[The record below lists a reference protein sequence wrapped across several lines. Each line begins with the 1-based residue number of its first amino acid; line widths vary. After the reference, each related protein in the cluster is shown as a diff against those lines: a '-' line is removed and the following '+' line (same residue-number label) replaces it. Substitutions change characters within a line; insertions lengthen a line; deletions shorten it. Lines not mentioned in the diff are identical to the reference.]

1 MELTFRDQVV
11 IVTGSGRGIGRTIAE
26 QFAECGAAVTLT
38 DYNEE
43 LLGDVAADFSAK
55 SYRFITLPCDVTKD
69 DQVNRLLESTIESF
83 GKIDILINNA
93 GVTRDALIFRMKDDQ
108 WETVLDTNLKG
119 VFLTTRAAA
128 KYFIQQRSG
137 RIINISSVVGIT
149 GNIGQGNYAASK
161 AGVIGFSKTIAQ
173 ELASRNITVNV
184 IAPGFIETEMTHNL
198 SDQVKAE
205 FLKKIPL
212 KRAGSATDVANVALF
227 LASPLADYI
236 TGQVIKVDGG
246 MVM

>member
-1 MELTFRDQVV
+1 MELTFEERVV

-26 QFAECGAAVTLT
+26 RFAECGAAVTLT
-38 DYNEE
+38 DYDEG
-43 LLGDVAADFSAK
+43 LLTDAAADFTAK
-55 SYRFITLPCDVTKD
+55 SYRFITLPCDVTKN
-69 DQVNRLLESTIESF
+69 DQVNRLMESTFAAF

-93 GVTRDALIFRMKDDQ
+93 GITRDALLLRMSEDQ
-108 WETVLDTNLKG
+108 WEKVLETNLKG
-119 VFLTTRAAA
+119 VFLTTRTAI
-128 KYFIQQRSG
+128 KYFIKQRYG
-137 RIINISSVVGIT
+137 RIINISSVVGLT
-149 GNIGQGNYAASK
+149 GNAGQGNYAASK
-161 AGVIGFSKTIAQ
+161 AGVIGFSKTTAQ

-198 SDQVKAE
+198 SDQVKEE

-236 TGQVIKVDGG
+236 TGQIIKVDGG